1 MMTPAIIETIRS
13 ELSAALP
20 RWGMSGDATLAFLS
34 HSENTTF
41 LAEDPVAAQRLV
53 LRVQRIG
60 YHSPAEIVSELAW
73 IEALITDEV
82 IVTPRPRPDR
92 DGQLLCSVPLNGTM
106 RQVVAFEH
114 MSGDEPDATA
124 SLPTWFLKLGALTA
138 RLHGHSRSWKRT
150 PAFQRKAWDFAAP
163 CWAHG
168 RFGATGAPRWDFV
181 IQRDSSCRGSPL
193 RWPSASALT
202 VSQATGSAWFMPICA
217 SQICWSMEQGSASLI
232 STTAAFAGSS
242 TISPRP

>member
-41 LAEDPVAAQRLV
+41 LAEDPVAGQRLV

-82 IVTPRPRPDR
+82 IATARPRPDR
-92 DGQLLCSVPLNGTM
+92 DGQLLCSVTLNRTT
-106 RQVVAFEH
+106 RQVVA
-114 MSGDEPDATA
+114 
-124 SLPTWFLKLGALTA
+124 
-138 RLHGHSRSWKRT
+138 
-150 PAFQRKAWDFAAP
+150 
-163 CWAHG
+163 
-168 RFGATGAPRWDFV
+168 
-181 IQRDSSCRGSPL
+181 
-193 RWPSASALT
+193 
-202 VSQATGSAWFMPICA
+202 
-217 SQICWSMEQGSASLI
+217 
-232 STTAAFAGSS
+232 
-242 TISPRP
+242 